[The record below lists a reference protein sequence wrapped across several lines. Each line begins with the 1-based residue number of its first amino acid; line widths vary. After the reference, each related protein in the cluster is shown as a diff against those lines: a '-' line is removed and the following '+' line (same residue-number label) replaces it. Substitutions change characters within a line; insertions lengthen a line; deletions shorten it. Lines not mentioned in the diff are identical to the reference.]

1 MMKLCEAS
9 WSVMKLIWHQGDS
22 NQGKSSEGRK
32 HGETEGG
39 GAVANK

>member
-9 WSVMKLIWHQGDS
+9 WSVMKLIWNQGDS

-32 HGETEGG
+32 HGETKGG
-39 GAVANK
+39 EAVANK